1 MTYYLVKS
9 HNPVDFLKMNFA
21 ISNETIKL
29 IVRLRKNAEML
40 KKTRRYCGTVHLKS
54 TCIWMTLSVCNHQRV
69 HTVARV

>member
-40 KKTRRYCGTVHLKS
+40 KKTRRHCGTVF
-54 TCIWMTLSVCNHQRV
+54 I
-69 HTVARV
+69 